1 MSALKGALLALLV
14 APFLPGMAA
23 AQPPPPR
30 PPVKIGVVTD
40 MSGSLS
46 AMTGPGSILAAQMA
60 VEDCLA
66 AACAGMKIEVL
77 SADHQNKPDVA
88 VAIVRKWIDV
98 DKVDAV
104 TDIIQAAVQLAI
116 QGVAKDMNRIALFP
130 SGTARLVN
138 EDCAPATGVVW
149 MWDTYGQSVGITRP
163 LVKPGSK
170 WFTIVANYAFGTS
183 LEADTTE
190 LVKRGGGTIVGSV
203 RHPFNFTGD
212 FSPFLLQ
219 AQASGADVIAIGST
233 GTDLV
238 NILKQAKE
246 FGLDHGKQ
254 VVASLVLSLPD
265 VAALG
270 LETAQGVLVNESFY
284 WDLDDGTRSFAR
296 RYMARQ
302 KSMPSSNQA
311 GVYSVITHYL
321 KAVLAAGTTE
331 TAAVMRKMHE
341 LPIEDA
347 IVRNATL
354 RPDGRMQH
362 DTYLFRVKAPAD
374 SKGPFDFYSLQST
387 IPAADAFRPLSESG
401 CPALKKG

>member
-1 MSALKGALLALLV
+1 MTALKGALLALML
-14 APFLPGMAA
+14 LPGVAA
-23 AQPPPPR
+23 AQSPPQPR
-30 PPVKIGVVTD
+30 PSVKIGVVTD
-40 MSGSLS
+40 MSGFLS
-46 AMTGPGSILAAQMA
+46 AMTGSGSVLAAQMA

-77 SADHQNKPDVA
+77 SADHQNKPDIA

-116 QGVAKDMNRIALFP
+116 QGVAKEQNRIALFP

-149 MWDTYGQSVGITRP
+149 MWDTYSQSVGITRP

-246 FGLDHGKQ
+246 FRLDNGKQ

-270 LETAQGVLVNESFY
+270 LDTAQGVLVNESFY

-302 KSMPSSNQA
+302 KSMPSANQA
-311 GVYSVITHYL
+311 GVYSLVTHYL

-341 LPIEDA
+341 IPIEDA

-362 DTYLFRVKAPAD
+362 DTYLFRVKSPAE
-374 SKGPFDFYSLQST
+374 SKGPFDFYNLQST
-387 IPAADAFRPLSESG
+387 IPAAEAFRPLAESG

>member
-1 MSALKGALLALLV
+1 MMRAAIPLLLAATFAV
-14 APFLPGMAA
+14 APPAT
-23 AQPPPPR
+23 AQTKPA
-30 PPVKIGVVTD
+30 VKIGVVTD
-40 MSGSLS
+40 MSGPLS
-46 AMTGPGSILAAQMA
+46 AMTGPGSLLAAQMA
-60 VEDCLA
+60 VEECLA
-66 AACAGMKIEVL
+66 KACAGMQIEIL
-77 SADHQNKPDVA
+77 SADHQNKADVA
-88 VAIVRKWIDV
+88 AAIVRKWIDV

-116 QGVAKDMNRIALFP
+116 QGVAKEKNIIALFP

-149 MWDTYGQSVGITRP
+149 MWDTYGQAVGITKP

-190 LVKRGGGTIVGSV
+190 LVKAGGGTVVGSI
-203 RHPFNFTGD
+203 RHPFNFGGD

-219 AQASGADVIAIGST
+219 AQSSGADVIAIGST
-233 GTDLV
+233 GSDLV

-246 FGLDHGKQ
+246 FGLDKGKQ
-254 VVASLVLSLPD
+254 TVASLVLTLPD

-270 LETAQGVLVNESFY
+270 LDTAQGVVVNESFY
-284 WDLDDGTRSFAR
+284 WDFDDGTRSFGRRFLAR
-296 RYMARQ
+296 HKA
-302 KSMPSSNQA
+302 MPSSNQA
-311 GVYSVITHYL
+311 GVYSLVTHYL

-341 LPIEDA
+341 LPIQDE
-347 IVRNATL
+347 IVRNASL

-362 DTYLFRVKAPAD
+362 DTYLFRVKKP
-374 SKGPFDFYSLQST
+374 SESREPFDFYSLQST
-387 IPAADAFRPLSESG
+387 IPAAGAFRPLSESA

>member
-1 MSALKGALLALLV
+1 MSALKGALPALALL
-14 APFLPGMAA
+14 LTLLQPGMAVA
-23 AQPPPPR
+23 QSPPQPPPPVKMG
-30 PPVKIGVVTD
+30 VKIGVVTD
-40 MSGSLS
+40 MSGFLS
-46 AMTGPGSILAAQMA
+46 AMTGAGSVLAAQMA

-66 AACAGMKIEVL
+66 AACAGMNIEVL

-116 QGVAKDMNRIALFP
+116 QGVAKEQNRIALFP

-138 EDCAPATGVVW
+138 EDCAPGTGVVW

-190 LVKRGGGTIVGSV
+190 LVKRGGGAMVGSV

-238 NILKQAKE
+238 NILKQVKE
-246 FGLDHGKQ
+246 FRMDQGKQ
-254 VVASLVLSLPD
+254 VVASLVLS
-265 VAALG
+265 
-270 LETAQGVLVNESFY
+270 
-284 WDLDDGTRSFAR
+284 
-296 RYMARQ
+296 
-302 KSMPSSNQA
+302 
-311 GVYSVITHYL
+311 
-321 KAVLAAGTTE
+321 
-331 TAAVMRKMHE
+331 
-341 LPIEDA
+341 
-347 IVRNATL
+347 
-354 RPDGRMQH
+354 
-362 DTYLFRVKAPAD
+362 
-374 SKGPFDFYSLQST
+374 
-387 IPAADAFRPLSESG
+387 
-401 CPALKKG
+401 